1 MVIASSVY
9 LVLSELGLA
18 AFGEDDEPISS
29 IKFNDPIR
37 AFRLIRRSEAPEEL
51 MDFINRLD
59 GFRIFLVNDLA
70 IKSILERRGLRS
82 DMMTNDRISRYQTS
96 RPEMLVKAN
105 LAASQHDAITKLR
118 EFAILLSSNTVK
130 ETSERLDLHLIQSIN
145 GLDEFDKL
153 VNVVGSRLREWYG
166 LHFPELDNLVQS
178 LNAYAIIV
186 REAGQ
191 RENITHQILESAGMQ
206 EK

>member
-1 MVIASSVY
+1 MVIADSVF

-59 GFRIFLVNDLA
+59 GFRILLVNDLA

-82 DMMTNDRISRYQTS
+82 DMMTNDRISRYQTN

-145 GLDEFDKL
+145 AT
-153 VNVVGSRLREWYG
+153 RR
-166 LHFPELDNLVQS
+166 
-178 LNAYAIIV
+178 I
-186 REAGQ
+186 
-191 RENITHQILESAGMQ
+191 
-206 EK
+206 

>member
-1 MVIASSVY
+1 MVIADSVF

-59 GFRIFLVNDLA
+59 GFRILLVNDLA

-82 DMMTNDRISRYQTS
+82 DMMTNDRISRYQTN

-105 LAASQHDAITKLR
+105 LSASQHDAITK
-118 EFAILLSSNTVK
+118 
-130 ETSERLDLHLIQSIN
+130 
-145 GLDEFDKL
+145 
-153 VNVVGSRLREWYG
+153 
-166 LHFPELDNLVQS
+166 
-178 LNAYAIIV
+178 
-186 REAGQ
+186 
-191 RENITHQILESAGMQ
+191 
-206 EK
+206 